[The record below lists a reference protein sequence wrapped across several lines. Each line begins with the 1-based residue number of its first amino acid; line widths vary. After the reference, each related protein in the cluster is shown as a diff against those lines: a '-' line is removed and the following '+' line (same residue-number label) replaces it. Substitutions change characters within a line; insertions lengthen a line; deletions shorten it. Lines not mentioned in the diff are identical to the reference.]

1 MCVCVCESARAR
13 VCVCVCVYVCVCVC
27 SVCVCVCVCARARA
41 VCVSV
46 YTPARVRACLFQHPS
61 VCECQLRLIPG
72 IPHRITTQCQ
82 TRLLI
87 HGLSLSPSP
96 SIPLESTI
104 CRVGVGSHHFPPIP
118 AAQLNS
124 TAHADTSTSP
134 TTEHQRHARNHS
146 SSGRRYTSDVAPS
159 AFAKDASSNG
169 LIVSATRHSHTC
181 RRRGN
186 LKG

>member
-1 MCVCVCESARAR
+1 MCVC
-13 VCVCVCVYVCVCVC
+13 VCVCVC
-27 SVCVCVCVCARARA
+27 SVCVCVLCVLCVCVCVCARARA

-46 YTPARVRACLFQHPS
+46 CTPARMRTCLFQYPS

-87 HGLSLSPSP
+87 HGLSLSPYP

-118 AAQLNS
+118 AVQLNS

-134 TTEHQRHARNHS
+134 TTEHQRHAENHS
-146 SSGRRYTSDVAPS
+146 SSGRRWAVP
-159 AFAKDASSNG
+159 
-169 LIVSATRHSHTC
+169 VHV
-181 RRRGN
+181 RRRAERLCQGRLIKRFDRLCN
-186 LKG
+186 ASQSHMQETRKSEGISTS